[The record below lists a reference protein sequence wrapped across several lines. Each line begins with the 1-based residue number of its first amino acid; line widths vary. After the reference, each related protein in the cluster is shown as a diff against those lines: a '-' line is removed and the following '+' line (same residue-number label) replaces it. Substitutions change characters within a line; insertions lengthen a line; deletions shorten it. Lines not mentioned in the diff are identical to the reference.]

1 MTLATQN
8 SAVSEFPQAEEI
20 QTLPRVRSSE
30 EVKMNLSFL
39 NYRTTMSS
47 REIAE
52 LTGKSVSHVHRDI
65 RTMLT
70 SFQTTHDSVL
80 NHVMEERDARGYVDT
95 YHLDIELTMTLITG
109 YNAVLRRAVIKRWQ
123 ELEAKETQAKELAF
137 RKAYNLTEGD
147 YEMIRL
153 LGKEVAA
160 YTALTQQMFA
170 EAYDR
175 VGQLNLPPGKGAR
188 MINEVYNHGIAR
200 LRTMQRIRD
209 KQSDELA
216 KVSLQVRLAESKALI
231 AEHKLKELNYKK
243 LLK

>member
-1 MTLATQN
+1 MTLAVLDS
-8 SAVSEFPQAEEI
+8 SASTSASMTSQEISSLTGSRHDNVKRTIEVLAEKGVIEFPQTEEI
-20 QTLPRVRSSE
+20 STATKPATVY
-30 EVKMNLSFL
+30 SF
-39 NYRTTMSS
+39 
-47 REIAE
+47 
-52 LTGKSVSHVHRDI
+52 TGAKGFRDSLVVVAQLCPEF
-65 RTMLT
+65 T
-70 SFQTTHDSVL
+70 
-80 NHVMEERDARGYVDT
+80 AK
-95 YHLDIELTMTLITG
+95 
-109 YNAVLRRAVIKRWQ
+109 VIDRWQ

-209 KQSDELA
+209 KQADELA